1 MSILCYCKF
10 TIFASM
16 KIKSYEIFNDLF
28 KKYNVKVFI
37 KRLDDISSSI
47 SGNKYFKL
55 KYNIVQAK
63 KKSCKQIITFG
74 GAFSNHI
81 LATSIISKENNL
93 KSIAFIRGE
102 EALPL
107 NPTLKLAKSN
117 GMKILYLSRT
127 EYRNKHNTDFQKK
140 LISKYD
146 DSYIL
151 NEGGTNHLAIKGTE
165 EIISDND
172 SQDYICCPVGTGG
185 TISGIINKSKV
196 DQKVIGFMSL
206 KNKFDIQKQM
216 SLFTNKKNWILNH
229 EFTFGGYAKYNKEL
243 VKFISDF
250 YNEYNIPLDLV
261 YNGKMFYGIYD
272 LIKNRQ
278 IKNCSILLIHTG
290 GLQGNLG
297 MNYRF
302 DLNLPT
308 F

>member
-1 MSILCYCKF
+1 MSILYYCKF

-16 KIKSYEIFNDLF
+16 KIESYEIFNDLF
-28 KKYNVKVFI
+28 KKYNVKVFV

-55 KYNIVQAK
+55 KYNISQAK
-63 KKSCKQIITFG
+63 KNSCKQIITFG

-102 EALPL
+102 ETLPL
-107 NPTLKLAKSN
+107 NPTLKVATSN
-117 GMKILYLSRT
+117 GMKILYLSRS
-127 EYRNKHNTDFQKK
+127 EYRNKHNPEFQKK
-140 LISKYD
+140 LKLAYD
-146 DSYIL
+146 DSYII
-151 NEGGTNHLAIKGTE
+151 NEGGTNYLAVKGTQ
-165 EIISDND
+165 EILNDND
-172 SQDYICCPVGTGG
+172 TQNYICCPVGTGG
-185 TISGIINKSKV
+185 TISGIINKSKF

-206 KNKFDIQKQM
+206 KNKIDIQKKI
-216 SLFTNKKNWILNH
+216 SLFTNKKNWMLNH

-243 VKFISDF
+243 VSFIFDF
-250 YNEYNIPLDLV
+250 YKKYNITLDIV

-272 LIKNRQ
+272 LIKKRK
-278 IKNCSILLIHTG
+278 IMNCSILLIHTG

-297 MNYRF
+297 MNYKF

-308 F
+308 Y

>member
-1 MSILCYCKF
+1 MSILYYCKF

-16 KIKSYEIFNDLF
+16 KIESYEIFNDLF
-28 KKYNVKVFI
+28 KKYNVKVFV

-55 KYNIVQAK
+55 KYNISQAK
-63 KKSCKQIITFG
+63 KNSCKQIITFG

-102 EALPL
+102 ETLPL
-107 NPTLKLAKSN
+107 NPTLKVATSN
-117 GMKILYLSRT
+117 GMKILYLSRS
-127 EYRNKHNTDFQKK
+127 EYRNKHNPEFQKK
-140 LISKYD
+140 LKLAYD
-146 DSYIL
+146 DSYII
-151 NEGGTNHLAIKGTE
+151 NEGGTNYLAVKGTQ
-165 EIISDND
+165 EILNDND
-172 SQDYICCPVGTGG
+172 TQNYICCPVGTGG
-185 TISGIINKSKV
+185 TISGIINKSKF

-206 KNKFDIQKQM
+206 KNKIDIQKQI
-216 SLFTNKKNWILNH
+216 SLFTNKKNWMLNH

-243 VKFISDF
+243 VSFIFDF
-250 YNEYNIPLDLV
+250 YKKYNITLDIV

-272 LIKNRQ
+272 LIKKRK
-278 IKNCSILLIHTG
+278 IMNCSILLIHTG

-297 MNYRF
+297 MNYKF

-308 F
+308 Y

>member
-1 MSILCYCKF
+1 MSILYYCKF

-16 KIKSYEIFNDLF
+16 KIESYEIFNDLF
-28 KKYNVKVFI
+28 KKYNVKVFV

-55 KYNIVQAK
+55 KYNIAQAK
-63 KKSCKQIITFG
+63 KNSCKQIITFG

-102 EALPL
+102 ETLPL
-107 NPTLKLAKSN
+107 NPTLKVAASN
-117 GMKILYLSRT
+117 GMKILYLSRS
-127 EYRNKHNTDFQKK
+127 EYRNKHNPEFQKK
-140 LISKYD
+140 LKLAYD
-146 DSYIL
+146 DSYII
-151 NEGGTNHLAIKGTE
+151 NEGGTNYLAVKGTQ
-165 EIISDND
+165 EILNDND
-172 SQDYICCPVGTGG
+172 TQNYICCPVGTGG
-185 TISGIINKSKV
+185 TISGIINKSKF

-206 KNKFDIQKQM
+206 KNKIDIQKKI
-216 SLFTNKKNWILNH
+216 SLFTNKKNWMLNH

-243 VKFISDF
+243 VSFIFDF
-250 YNEYNIPLDLV
+250 YKKYNITLDIV

-272 LIKNRQ
+272 LIKKRK
-278 IKNCSILLIHTG
+278 IMNCSILLIHTG

-297 MNYRF
+297 MNYKF

-308 F
+308 Y

>member
-16 KIKSYEIFNDLF
+16 KIESHEIFNDLF
-28 KKYNVKVFI
+28 KEYNVKVFI
-37 KRLDDISSSI
+37 KRLDNISSSI

-63 KKSCKQIITFG
+63 KNYCEQIITFG

-102 EALPL
+102 ETLPL
-107 NPTLKLAKSN
+107 NPTLKLATSN
-117 GMKILYLSRT
+117 GMKIIYLSRT

-140 LISKYD
+140 LISKYE

-206 KNKFDIQKQM
+206 KNKFDIQNQIL
-216 SLFTNKKNWILNH
+216 LFTNKKNWILNH
-229 EFTFGGYAKYNKEL
+229 EFTFGGYAKYNTEL
-243 VKFISDF
+243 VSFISNF
-250 YNEYNIPLDLV
+250 YKKYNIPLDLV
-261 YNGKMFYGIYD
+261 YSGKMFYGIYD
-272 LIKNRQ
+272 LIKKRK
-278 IKNCSILLIHTG
+278 IMNCSILLIHTG

-297 MNYRF
+297 MNHRF
-302 DLNLPT
+302 NLNLPT

>member
-1 MSILCYCKF
+1 MSILYYCKF

-16 KIKSYEIFNDLF
+16 KIESYEIFNDLF
-28 KKYNVKVFI
+28 KKYNVKVFV
-37 KRLDDISSSI
+37 KRLDGISSSI

-63 KKSCKQIITFG
+63 KNSCKQIITFG

-102 EALPL
+102 ETLPL
-107 NPTLKLAKSN
+107 NPTLKIAASN
-117 GMKILYLSRT
+117 GMKILYLSRS
-127 EYRNKHNTDFQKK
+127 EYRNKHNPEFQKRLK
-140 LISKYD
+140 LAYD
-146 DSYIL
+146 DSYII
-151 NEGGTNHLAIKGTE
+151 NEGGTNHFAVKGTQ
-165 EIISDND
+165 EILNDND
-172 SQDYICCPVGTGG
+172 TQDYICCPVATGG
-185 TISGIINKSKV
+185 TISGIINKSKF

-206 KNKFDIQKQM
+206 KNKIDIQKQI
-216 SLFTNKKNWILNH
+216 SLFSNKKNWTLNH
-229 EFTFGGYAKYNKEL
+229 EFTFGGYAKYNNEL
-243 VKFISDF
+243 VSFIFDF
-250 YNEYNIPLDLV
+250 YKKYNIILDLV

-272 LIKNRQ
+272 LIKNRK
-278 IKNCSILLIHTG
+278 IMNCSILLIHTG

>member
-1 MSILCYCKF
+1 MSIYYYCKF

-16 KIKSYEIFNDLF
+16 KIESYEIFNDLF
-28 KKYNVKVFI
+28 KKYNVKVFV
-37 KRLDDISSSI
+37 KRLDKIPNSVT
-47 SGNKYFKL
+47 GNKYFKL
-55 KYNIVQAK
+55 KYNILQAK
-63 KKSCKQIITFG
+63 KNSCKQIITFG
-74 GAFSNHI
+74 GAFSNHV

-102 EALPL
+102 ETLPL
-107 NPTLKLAKSN
+107 NPTLKIATSN
-117 GMKILYLSRT
+117 GMKILYLSRA
-127 EYRNKHNTDFQKK
+127 EYRNKHNPEFQKK
-140 LISKYD
+140 LKLKYD
-146 DSYIL
+146 DSYIV
-151 NEGGTNHLAIKGTE
+151 NEGGTNYLAVKGTQ
-165 EIISDND
+165 EIITDED

-206 KNKFDIQKQM
+206 KNIIDIQKDI
-216 SLFTNKKNWILNH
+216 SLFTNKKNWSLNH

-243 VKFISDF
+243 VSFISNF
-250 YNEYNIPLDLV
+250 YEKYNIPLDLV

-272 LIKNRQ
+272 LIKNRK

-297 MNYRF
+297 MNFRF
-302 DLNLPT
+302 DLNLPS